1 MRLKKFF
8 SDFKAFISKGNIVD
22 LAVAVVIGSAFS
34 KIVTSLVNDI
44 IMPLI
49 GAAVGRVNFSDL
61 KWVIKQADEAN
72 GVKEVALTYGNF
84 IQALVDFLIISFF
97 IFLVLRILINSQN
110 GMKKLNEQF
119 SSEISKKYLT
129 KDDKKL
135 LKARGYNLK
144 DKKGCLVAIQQIRE
158 EEAKKEAER
167 KAQEELS
174 KPKVET
180 QEDILKDIRELLKE
194 ERKQNQSNGIKES
207 EPKVTFVDD
216 KK

>member
-8 SDFKAFISKGNIVD
+8 IDFKAFISKGNVVD
-22 LAVAVVIGSAFS
+22 LAVAVVIGGAFS

-49 GAAVGRVNFSDL
+49 GAAVGRVNFADL

-110 GMKKLNEQF
+110 SVKKLNEQF
-119 SSEISKKYLT
+119 NSELSKRYLT

-135 LKARGYNLK
+135 LKEKGYNLK
-144 DKKGCLVAIQQIRE
+144 DKKACLVAIQQIRE
-158 EEAKKEAER
+158 DEAKKEAER
-167 KAQEELS
+167 KAQEELA

-194 ERKQNQSNGIKES
+194 EKKDNHSNEVKET
-207 EPKVTFVDD
+207 EPKITFVDN